1 MAQMNG
7 NEHIK
12 RTKRKK
18 NSAYQIWNSYQP
30 LIAGNSVNHIDI
42 DASQRKHGE
51 ETKGDI
57 SVLLGIMFKT
67 KIHKEHDNTERAKQE
82 YIKEYKKKMEIKMLT
97 EEENTLKT

>member
-1 MAQMNG
+1 M
-7 NEHIK
+7 
-12 RTKRKK
+12 
-18 NSAYQIWNSYQP
+18 
-30 LIAGNSVNHIDI
+30 NHIDI

-82 YIKEYKKKMEIKMLT
+82 YIKEYKKKLKLKLQT
-97 EEENTLKT
+97 GEENTLKT